1 MVRWV
6 LATFFGLIVL
16 AGGLRAGAEWQFS
29 VPTQDGNGR
38 AFLWIPPDSDY
49 VRGVILGG
57 QVILEK
63 NMLEDPAI
71 RAAAARAGLAIV
83 LDMKSTIGIGTDL
96 RDGGVGRKRL
106 QAILDG
112 LAEVS
117 GYREIALAPLLT
129 VGHSGGAIF
138 AWHAG
143 YAMPDRAFGVIG
155 LKAAPIGPPE
165 GIKPQMGDGGTVL
178 NNIPV
183 LVITGQYE
191 SWGNPAR
198 TPEYHWRWVRG
209 ALLDFRARGHNALM
223 SALVE
228 PGTGHFSWYDDLA
241 NYIAM
246 FIEKAARARIPAD
259 RQPEGAAPVLR
270 DIPQEEGW
278 LTDVNFF
285 GQPRH
290 ATAAF
295 KDYTGDPSMAFWH
308 LDEELARAN
317 DAFGARHKGKAFQ
330 QLTFSDGDK
339 PLPPGWMMEMPFR
352 PLEDG
357 QSFRVKAEFLTETS
371 PEFSKPSAKPLT
383 HADGP
388 ITYRLIG
395 GWSGGGRQTGPDTFR
410 PAMDR
415 FSWVR
420 PSGSVMVI
428 ASHPGDDRHALYEQP
443 AEIKHGA
450 RLKEGTPLAITFDP
464 IPDQIEGAS
473 VKLSAR
479 STAGLL
485 VDYFVIEGPATLD
498 GDTLRISKVPTRAK
512 RPVRVTVGAWSW
524 GRAAE
529 PKVQS
534 AEPVTQSFFV
544 HQPNISKPKP

>member
-1 MVRWV
+1 MARWFLV
-6 LATFFGLIVL
+6 AFFGLMVL

-29 VPTQDGNGR
+29 VPTQGGDRR
-38 AFLWIPPDSDY
+38 AFLWIPPDCDY
-49 VRGVILGG
+49 VRGVVLGG

-71 RAAAARAGLAIV
+71 RAAATRAGLAIV

-96 RDGGVGRKRL
+96 REGGEGRKRL

-117 GYREIALAPLLT
+117 GYREIAHAPLLT

-143 YAMPDRAFGVIG
+143 YAMPERVFGVIG

-165 GIKPQMGDGGTVL
+165 GIKPQLGDGGAVL

-209 ALLDFRARGHNALM
+209 GLLDFRARGHNALM

-241 NYIAM
+241 NYVAM

-259 RQPEGAAPVLR
+259 RPPEGVAPVLR
-270 DIPQEEGW
+270 EIPQEEGW

-290 ATAAF
+290 LTAAF

-308 LDEELARAN
+308 LDQELARAN
-317 DAFGARHKGKAFQ
+317 DAFGAAHAGKKFQ
-330 QLTFSDGDK
+330 QITFSDGDK
-339 PLPPGWMMEMPFR
+339 PLPPGWIMEVPFR
-352 PLEDG
+352 PLADG
-357 QSFRVKAEFLTETS
+357 QSFCVKADFLAETS
-371 PEFSKPSAKPLT
+371 PDFSKPAPKLLT

-388 ITYRLIG
+388 ISYRLIG
-395 GWSGGGRQTGPDTFR
+395 GWSGGGRQIGPDTFR

-415 FSWVR
+415 FSWVK
-420 PSGSVMVI
+420 PSESVMVI
-428 ASHPGDDRHALYEQP
+428 ATHPGDDRHAKYEQP
-443 AEIKHGA
+443 AAIKHGA
-450 RLKEGTPLAITFDP
+450 RLKEGASNTITFDP
-464 IPDQIEGAS
+464 IPDQKEGAS
-473 VKLSAR
+473 VGLSAK
-479 STAGLL
+479 SGAGLP
-485 VDYFVIEGPATLD
+485 VDFFVIEGPATLD
-498 GDTLRISKVPTRAK
+498 GDTLRITRIPPRAK
-512 RPVRVTVGAWSW
+512 RPVKVTVGASSW
-524 GRAAE
+524 GRATD

-534 AEPVTQSFFV
+534 AAPVTRSFLI
-544 HQPNISKPKP
+544 H